1 MCISQEVLFD
11 NGLVN
16 KPLNATNCRLYNY
29 GYQTNMIFK
38 EKMFFW
44 ILDYISS
51 WTSLLERYFER
62 FLLFIGS
69 SAIFPSLSFAEV
81 TALIILQV
89 SAWVIVPD
97 LQLSITLVKVEKK
110 SKIGCTLTPFLAGF
124 VNRIFPEFFFRS

>member
-1 MCISQEVLFD
+1 MRQIQKVFCKIKQPKEMCISQEVLFD

-51 WTSLLERYFER
+51 
-62 FLLFIGS
+62 
-69 SAIFPSLSFAEV
+69 
-81 TALIILQV
+81 
-89 SAWVIVPD
+89 
-97 LQLSITLVKVEKK
+97 
-110 SKIGCTLTPFLAGF
+110 
-124 VNRIFPEFFFRS
+124 